1 MLLAEL
7 EVRHSRPYAPTR
19 RLALG
24 SLWLPTDPPPGFGGL
39 LLAGVVAAGVSALE
53 DDETLDRVDELL
65 QDLEQRRRIVQPR
78 VLHRFQSDVHGL
90 DSSTHRLVGEG
101 ESLSL
106 EIDGHGAVMPQILGA
121 LYAAGHLSYK
131 VREEVFRLLRR
142 ATRWTGGIDE
152 KLIEFL
158 TGDEAGSFRRRGQPN
173 DELWALRLLG
183 FAPDSEPARSD
194 IQKRFRT
201 MVRDAHPDHG
211 GEAAGAGQRIQD
223 LTEARR
229 ILLQTA

>member
-7 EVRHSRPYAPTR
+7 EIRHSRPYAPTR
-19 RLALG
+19 RVALG
-24 SLWLPTDPPPGFGGL
+24 SLWLPTDPPPGFGGI

-53 DDETLDRVDELL
+53 GDEVLDRVDELL
-65 QDLEQRRRIVQPR
+65 QDLEQQRRIVQPR
-78 VLHRFQSDVHGL
+78 ILHRFQSDVHGL
-90 DSSTHRLVGEG
+90 GLSTHRLVGQG
-101 ESLSL
+101 EALSL

-131 VREEVFRLLRR
+131 VRPEVFRLLRR
-142 ATRWTGGIDE
+142 ATRWTGGVDE

-158 TGDEAGSFRRRGQPN
+158 TGDEAGSFRRRGLRNNEQ
-173 DELWALRLLG
+173 WALQLLG
-183 FAPDSEPARSD
+183 FTHDSEPARSE

-201 MVRDAHPDHG
+201 MVWEAHPDHG

-229 ILLQTA
+229 ILLHTA